1 MDFSI
6 GDPVP
11 VFSCASTNN
20 ANFYFDSV
28 AGRYLVLS
36 FLGSAGNPEIARVV
50 AFVNGPL
57 RRYFDDDR
65 VSFFGVSID
74 PADRQLARVQQRVP
88 GIRYFWDFGRSVSR
102 LYGALDPATQTPSRF
117 RPFTLV
123 LDPGMRV
130 LQRIAFDDAQSHNRR
145 LHETLSALPELD
157 GYAGVPVS
165 APVLIVP
172 RVFEPDFCRQLI
184 DLYERHGGT
193 VYGSMTEKEGY
204 TVQVIDDN
212 FKRRKDHVIEDE
224 AVRAAMRTR
233 LVRRLVPEI
242 RKAFQFRATHI
253 ERYVV
258 ACYDSEDQGFFRAH
272 RDNTTKG
279 TAHRRFACSINL
291 NTGEYQGGELRFPE
305 FGRRTYS
312 APAGGAVVFSC
323 SLLHEA
329 TPVTGGRRYATLPFL
344 YDAVAAKI
352 RTANRQFLTG
362 QVLDA
367 GNAPSSGPQPSGLA
381 SREPST
387 GPRGAQE

>member
-36 FLGSAGNPEIARVV
+36 FLGSAGNPEIGKVA
-50 AFVNGPL
+50 AFVSGPL
-57 RRYFDDDR
+57 RGYFDDDK

-74 PADRQLARVQQRVP
+74 PADRELARLQQRVP
-88 GIRYFWDFGRSVSR
+88 GIRYFWDFEQSVSR
-102 LYGALDPATQTPSRF
+102 LYGAVAEAAAGVPAPPRY

-123 LDPGMRV
+123 LDPNLRV
-130 LQRIAFDDAQSHNRR
+130 LQRITFDDAQSHNRR
-145 LHETLSALPELD
+145 LRETVSALPELD
-157 GYAGVPVS
+157 AFAGVPIS

-184 DLYERHGGT
+184 ELYERHGGT

-204 TVQVIDDN
+204 TVQVINDS
-212 FKRRKDHVIEDE
+212 FKRRKDYVIEDE
-224 AVRAAMRTR
+224 AVRAAIRSR

-242 RKAFQFRATHI
+242 HKAFQFRATHI

-258 ACYDSEDQGFFRAH
+258 ACYDSEDQGFFRPH

-291 NTGEYQGGELRFPE
+291 NTGEYEGGELRFPE
-305 FGRRTYS
+305 FGMRTYS

-329 TPVTGGRRYATLPFL
+329 TPVTSGRRYATLPFL
-344 YDAVAAKI
+344 YDAEAAKI

-367 GNAPSSGPQPSGLA
+367 G
-381 SREPST
+381 ET
-387 GPRGAQE
+387 